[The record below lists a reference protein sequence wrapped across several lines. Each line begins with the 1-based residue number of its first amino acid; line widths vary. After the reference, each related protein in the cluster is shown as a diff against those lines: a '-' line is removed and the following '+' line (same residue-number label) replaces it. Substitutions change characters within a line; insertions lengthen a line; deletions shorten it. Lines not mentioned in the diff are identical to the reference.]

1 MPSRLL
7 SQKINVSNSISK
19 LSPLEEV
26 VFLHL
31 LVTCD
36 DYGRFYGHPDIVKG
50 MLFSRREF
58 TSKQIERAMMKL
70 EDEGM
75 IHRYERDGTVYLE
88 LTSWLKYQR
97 PRAKESKY
105 PGPNDEGAETHE
117 LESVYSCE
125 QMQEEQEESEN
136 QETKPTEPSPILFT
150 LPLNMGEYGVTEEQ
164 VKKYKVLY
172 PDVDV
177 EQELRNMIGWLD
189 SYPNKRKTAS
199 GIKGFITRWLSKEQN
214 GGRVQ
219 TGRYDV
225 RERAR
230 SRNTLLNYDEKG
242 RSYASLEE
250 IKLDPSELDPD
261 PEPRRG
267 RRKKKDTFFNYAC
280 ANVHHVNL
288 DDIAATLDTEF

>member
-58 TSKQIERAMMKL
+58 TSKQIEQAMMKL

-75 IHRYERDGTVYLE
+75 IHRYECDGTVYLE
-88 LTSWLKYQR
+88 LTSWMKYQK

-105 PGPNDEGAETHE
+105 PGPDDEGTEIYMQ
-117 LESVYSCE
+117 ESVDMCE
-125 QMQEEQEESEN
+125 QEQESEN
-136 QETKPTEPSPILFT
+136 KTEDVSPVVFT
-150 LPLNMGEYGVTEEQ
+150 LPLNKGEYGVTEAQ
-164 VKKYKVLY
+164 VQKYKELY
-172 PDVDV
+172 PAVDV

-189 SYPNKRKTAS
+189 SNPAKRKTAA
-199 GIKGFITRWLSKEQN
+199 GIKSFITRWLNKRQDSGGTSKPRN
-214 GGRVQ
+214 GYVPNHRIADGQ
-219 TGRYDV
+219 
-225 RERAR
+225 
-230 SRNTLLNYDEKG
+230 
-242 RSYASLEE
+242 
-250 IKLDPSELDPD
+250 SEGNPF
-261 PEPRRG
+261 RR
-267 RRKKKDTFFNYAC
+267 
-280 ANVHHVNL
+280 
-288 DDIAATLDTEF
+288 